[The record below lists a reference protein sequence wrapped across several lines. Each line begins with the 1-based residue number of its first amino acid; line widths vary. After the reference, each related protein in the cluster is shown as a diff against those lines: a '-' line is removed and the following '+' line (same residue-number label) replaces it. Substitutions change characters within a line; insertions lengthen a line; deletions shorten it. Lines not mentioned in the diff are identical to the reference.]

1 MPELNFDTTSD
12 LSTALAG
19 FVHNSA
25 RVGEKTKYTDVPCF
39 YLGGTVKEHF
49 PYKRGKD
56 GKKIVLD
63 DSGKYT
69 KYATEDKSDGFMVTL
84 QTAGVDPLYVVLHI
98 DSMPQLTVGS
108 LYKVSGLGYGQGD
121 FPTYLDEDTSLTLI
135 ANLQACDAVQIG

>member
-25 RVGEKTKYTDVPCF
+25 RVGEKTKYSDVACF

-63 DSGKYT
+63 DSGKYP
-69 KYATEDKSDGFMVTL
+69 KYATEDKSDGYMVTL
-84 QTAGVDPLYVVLHI
+84 QTAGKDPLYVVLHT
-98 DSMPQLTVGS
+98 DSMPQLVVGS
-108 LYKVSGLGYGQGD
+108 LYKVSGLGYGQD
-121 FPTYLDEDTSLTLI
+121 NFPTFLDEDTSLTLI
-135 ANLQACDAVQIG
+135 ANLEAVDPVPVG